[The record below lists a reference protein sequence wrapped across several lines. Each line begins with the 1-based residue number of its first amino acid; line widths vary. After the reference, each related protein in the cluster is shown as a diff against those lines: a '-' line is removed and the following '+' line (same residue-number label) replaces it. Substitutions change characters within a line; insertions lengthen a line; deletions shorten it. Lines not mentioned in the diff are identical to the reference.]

1 MKLNDVGQPTL
12 DLFAAA
18 VAAAAGA
25 WPMVGS
31 GNKFAVD
38 EAAVDAMR
46 QSLRSADFGAVVVIG
61 EGEKDSAPMLFNGEI
76 LGVSG
81 AIDWDIAVDPID
93 GTRLAA
99 YRLDGAVS
107 VIGASEPGEMMN
119 CPDVFYMKK
128 LVCGPEGVGLLDID
142 YSATQNIQNLADAL
156 QKPIS
161 ELSVA
166 VIDKP
171 VNAELI
177 EEVKASGAHW
187 YRFEEGD
194 IAMAVAAATPGS
206 GVDLLLGVGGN
217 PEGVLAACAVRILG
231 GFMQGVLAPRSIEE
245 IEAALNSGFQLD
257 KKFGL
262 SELVGGT
269 RQIFVMAGVT
279 DGILVEGIKVFSEI
293 ELDVQLFVL
302 DTDIEGGRLFT
313 IRINR

>member
-1 MKLNDVGQPTL
+1 MRSTDSPTREL
-12 DLFAAA
+12 IEAAI
-18 VAAAAGA
+18 VASRAAFRH
-25 WPMVGS
+25 VGS
-31 GNKFAVD
+31 ENKFAVD
-38 EAAVDAMR
+38 RAAVDAMR
-46 QSLRSADFGAVVVIG
+46 ASLNAQKQGFRVVIG
-61 EGEKDSAPMLFNGEI
+61 EGAKDEAPMLFNGEI

-81 AIDWDIAVDPID
+81 SIDWDIAVDPID

-279 DGILVEGIKVFSEI
+279 DGILVEGIKVFSET

>member
-1 MKLNDVGQPTL
+1 ME
-12 DLFAAA
+12 AAI
-18 VAAAAGA
+18 VASRAAFRH
-25 WPMVGS
+25 VGS
-31 GNKFAVD
+31 ENKFAVD
-38 EAAVDAMR
+38 RAAVDAMR
-46 QSLRSADFGAVVVIG
+46 ASLNGQKQGFRVVIG
-61 EGEKDSAPMLFNGEI
+61 EGAKDEAPMLFNGEI
-76 LGVSG
+76 LGISG
-81 AIDWDIAVDPID
+81 GIDWDVAVDPID

-107 VIGASEPGEMMN
+107 VIAASEPGEMMN

-128 LVCGPEGVGLLDID
+128 LVCGPEGVGLIDID
-142 YSATQNIQNLADAL
+142 YSATQNIQTLADAL
-156 QKPIS
+156 RKPVA

-177 EEVKASGAHW
+177 EEVIASGAHW

-269 RQIFVMAGVT
+269 RQVFVMAGVT
-279 DGILVEGIKVFSEI
+279 DGILTQGIKVFSET
-293 ELDVQLFVL
+293 EMDVQLFVL

-313 IRINR
+313 IRVKR